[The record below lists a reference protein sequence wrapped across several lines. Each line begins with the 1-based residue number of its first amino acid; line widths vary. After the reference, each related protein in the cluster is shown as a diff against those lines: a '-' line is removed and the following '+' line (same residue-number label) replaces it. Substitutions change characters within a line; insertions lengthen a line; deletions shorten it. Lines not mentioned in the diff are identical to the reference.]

1 VLIEPDADVD
11 HAVRRCVAGGY
22 LYAGQSCIS
31 TQRILVHQ
39 SLYPAFVER
48 FLAAVKALRT
58 GDPLAQSTD
67 VGPMI
72 DQANAERAA
81 EWIREAAEAGARV
94 ATGGGRDGAM
104 LEPTVLLD
112 TTANM
117 RVNCEEIFAPVTTVR
132 PYADFDVAIAAVND
146 SRYGIQAGLF
156 TNDMRT
162 ILRAFERIEVG
173 GLVVNDVPG
182 FRVDHAPYGGVKES
196 GQGREGVRY
205 AIEEMTELKLLVLGG

>member
-1 VLIEPDADVD
+1 MIEPDADLE

-39 SLYPAFVER
+39 SLYDGFVER
-48 FLAAVKALRT
+48 FVAAVGALRT
-58 GDPLAQSTD
+58 GDPMAETTD

-81 EWIREAAEAGARV
+81 EWIAEAAAGGARV
-94 ATGGGRDGAM
+94 ATGGGRDGAI
-104 LEPTVLLD
+104 LEPAVLLD
-112 TTANM
+112 TTGAM

-132 PYADFDVAIAAVND
+132 PYVDFDSAVAAVND
-146 SRYGIQAGLF
+146 SSYGIQAGLF

-162 ILRAFERIEVG
+162 ILRAFDRIEVG

-205 AIEEMTELKLLVLGG
+205 AIEEMTELKLLVLGQN